1 MKKLLL
7 KTHSNPETN
16 GVWIVLEQIDNN
28 MFQVVMNRLKL
39 TGIASQDV
47 DCVLITS
54 DSFDKAYRVYK
65 ENTKTKH
72 FARHFLLGQMPSKRY
87 KQVYRNNHEI
97 NKLKKEN

>member
-1 MKKLLL
+1 MNKLLL

-16 GVWIVLEQIDNN
+16 GFWIVLEQIDNN

-39 TGIASQDV
+39 TGTASQDV
-47 DCVLITS
+47 DCVLITT

-72 FARHFLLGQMPSKRY
+72 FAKDFLWGQLPSKRY
-87 KQVYRNNHEI
+87 KQVYRNNYAI
-97 NKLKKEN
+97 NKLKNK